1 MPENIAKP
9 HILITGANG
18 FIGKHLSI
26 YLQKNGHMIT
36 ETCRR
41 CSNNIT
47 HKEQQCFSIGDI
59 DNTTQWQT
67 ALTGIDQVI
76 HLAARVHI
84 MQETDK
90 NPLAAFRLVN
100 TEGTLNLAKQAVRAG
115 VKRFIYLSTIKV
127 NGEETSNTPFFA
139 DDQPVPQDPYAISKL
154 EAEQKLLELGLESG
168 LEVVIIRPP
177 LVYGSGVKG
186 NFERLINLMNKSIP
200 LPFLEIHN
208 TRSLVSIQNLCSFI
222 QTCVVHPKAVNEIF
236 LVSDGQDLSTSEL
249 LKKISHAL
257 NKKNTLFYL
266 PKGLLKFLSHILGR
280 NAEYQRLTSS
290 LQLDITKNQQLLN
303 WQPIESVDD
312 GIAKAC
318 LPAL

>member
-1 MPENIAKP
+1 MPSDIAKL

-18 FIGKHLSI
+18 FIGKHLSV
-26 YLQKNGHMIT
+26 YLQENGHNIT
-36 ETCRR
+36 EACRC
-41 CSNNIT
+41 CSNNMIQ
-47 HKEQQCFSIGDI
+47 KKQQCFSIGDI
-59 DNTTQWQT
+59 DNTTQWKT

-100 TEGTLNLAKQAVRAG
+100 TEGTLNLARQAISAG

-139 DDQPVPQDPYAISKL
+139 DDQPVPKDPYAISKL
-154 EAEQKLLELGLESG
+154 EAEQKLLELGLKSG

-177 LVYGSGVKG
+177 LVYGYAVKG
-186 NFERLINLMNKSIP
+186 NFKRLINLMNKSIP
-200 LPFLEIHN
+200 LPFSRIQN

-222 QTCVVHPKAVNEIF
+222 QTCVLHPKAVNQIF
-236 LVSDGQDLSTSEL
+236 LISDGQDLSTSEL
-249 LKKISHAL
+249 LKKISYAL

-266 PKGLLKFLSHILGR
+266 PKGLLKFLSQILDR
-280 NAEYQRLTSS
+280 NTEYQRLTGS
-290 LQLDITKNQQLLN
+290 LQLDITKNQQILN
-303 WQPIESVDD
+303 WQPIESVDN